1 MQIGFAGMGAV
12 VQTAYLPALQRL
24 GMADTPCYGFDTDPA
39 RAPAGVMRCDSLQD
53 LLSRPLDILF
63 ITTSS
68 TSHLPV
74 LHSALASPVPRICVE
89 KPVVAS
95 LAQMAQLNSL
105 IAVPAHARRVLALDH
120 WMARLS
126 WLLPGAERH
135 RVDPH
140 WLPADH
146 QGHDLALALPEIT
159 RLEGFLQEPSGLN
172 GAGEAIALNFA
183 TGQPDTRQLQHPD
196 GVILDTGTH
205 VLALMRELI
214 HRLGGEDTLQL
225 QLAHAKDRLG
235 RPIVRTDLVTAE
247 GEAHLHGRI
256 SGITTDIWLNK
267 YAGPAGGQK
276 GIAIHLRDG
285 RIIRQDRQ
293 GNLDV
298 LTLTHGAHSVSWS
311 LPGPIYDHCLAAV
324 LGPKGPFVQAAAYTR
339 RRMAEVTCL
348 LQIQQLL
355 RGPH

>member
-1 MQIGFAGMGAV
+1 MQIGFAGLGAV

-39 RAPAGVMRCDSLQD
+39 RAPAGVTRCDSLAA
-53 LLSRPLDILF
+53 LLAQPLDILF

-74 LHSALASPVPRICVE
+74 LQEALASAVPRICVE

-95 LAQMAQLNSL
+95 LAQMARLNAL
-105 IAVPAHARRVLALDH
+105 IAEPAHARRVLALDH
-120 WMARLS
+120 WMARTS
-126 WLLPGAERH
+126 WLATHPGADINPRWQANDEASLS
-135 RVDPH
+135 VS
-140 WLPADH
+140 
-146 QGHDLALALPEIT
+146 LALSDIT
-159 RLEGFLQEPSGLN
+159 RLEGFLQEPSGFN
-172 GAGEAIALNFA
+172 AAGEPIALNFA
-183 TGQPDTRQLQHPD
+183 TGEPDTRQLRHPD

-205 VLALMRELI
+205 VLALIRELI
-214 HRLGGEDTLQL
+214 HALGGEDTLQL

-235 RPIVRTDLVTAE
+235 QPIVRTDLVTAE
-247 GEAHLHGRI
+247 GQAHLHGRI
-256 SGITTDIWLNK
+256 GGISTDIWLNK

-276 GIAIHLRDG
+276 GLAIHLRDG
-285 RIIRQDRQ
+285 RVIRQDRQ

-298 LTLTHGAHSVSWS
+298 LTVTHGAHSSSWS
-311 LPGPIYDHCLAAV
+311 LPGPIYDHCLAAI
-324 LGPKGPFVQAAAYTR
+324 LGRKGPFSQAAALTR